1 MVPVVGVALLIES
14 LVLSSMG
21 WDPSPLSI
29 SYGFTEQ
36 AGFKLDTEEWVHFGK
51 AQRKWRLEVGPG
63 TGHKPR
69 G

>member
-63 TGHKPR
+63 TGPKPR

>member
-1 MVPVVGVALLIES
+1 M
-14 LVLSSMG
+14 
-21 WDPSPLSI
+21 SI